1 MSYSG
6 DRLGHGLNPTSSD
19 GEREHERMP
28 SSRTEAIAT
37 AARLRRQVEAW
48 GGNKGDGANAD
59 ASSVDEV
66 QQEVPLWDAALTEV
80 VRQVSVHCQER
91 GQLLEAI
98 RQRHAHLFDYLL
110 NEQEARIAELQ
121 KQHEDTLK
129 TAVEKQPIGQGALL
143 FRRGRQR
150 TPREGGGCTGGVQCR
165 GNDKVTIDAAADMA
179 QLQAKESLLKAQL
192 VEARQQLQ
200 EATRKLNDPKG
211 QRAVLNALRK
221 LPEKDQQSI
230 GAKLLREDSYTRRYY
245 SPTTTEGRH
254 RQDAPRASYR
264 RVARHQSRGPRRTD
278 LSRGAHAGS
287 EVASSGPRSVGC
299 CPVA

>member
-6 DRLGHGLNPTSSD
+6 DRLGHGLNPTSSVMKPSPPAE

-37 AARLRRQVEAW
+37 AARLRRQLEAL

-121 KQHEDTLK
+121 KQHDDTLK
-129 TAVEKQPIGQGALL
+129 TAVEKQSRSGKVALL
-143 FRRGRQR
+143 FARGRQR
-150 TPREGGGCTGGVQCR
+150 TPREGGGCTGGVQRR
-165 GNDKVTIDAAADMA
+165 GNGQGNHRRGGRHGAAS
-179 QLQAKESLLKAQL
+179 AKESL
-192 VEARQQLQ
+192 
-200 EATRKLNDPKG
+200 
-211 QRAVLNALRK
+211 QR
-221 LPEKDQQSI
+221 
-230 GAKLLREDSYTRRYY
+230 
-245 SPTTTEGRH
+245 
-254 RQDAPRASYR
+254 
-264 RVARHQSRGPRRTD
+264 
-278 LSRGAHAGS
+278 
-287 EVASSGPRSVGC
+287 RS
-299 CPVA
+299 